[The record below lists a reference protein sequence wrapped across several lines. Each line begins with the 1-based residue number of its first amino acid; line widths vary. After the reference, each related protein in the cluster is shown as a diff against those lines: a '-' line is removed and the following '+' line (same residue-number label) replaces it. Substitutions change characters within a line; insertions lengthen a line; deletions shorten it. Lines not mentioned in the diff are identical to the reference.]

1 MNDSMFAS
9 TKLVGCV
16 DNAVGVMIDSDVFEF
31 VERCRAHTAPGPLL
45 DDVLQT
51 VRNLGFEH
59 LILSGVP
66 LGGQKLAPMVELN
79 GWPEGWFKRYV
90 EAEHAAVD
98 GVCIYSA
105 KTLKPFLW
113 ADVPAKWSDTK
124 GSRRVAGEATEFGIS
139 SGFAVP
145 MLSVH
150 HWQSVLS
157 FASSAKV
164 CTLSPRE
171 EVQLVTMA
179 VYAGM
184 AIQALSHG
192 DEVEEGLLTE
202 REKEVLLWAAAGK
215 TSSETSQILGL
226 AERTVKWHAT
236 RAREA
241 FGVATTT
248 QAIVEAVRRRMIHP

>member
-1 MNDSMFAS
+1 M
-9 TKLVGCV
+9 
-16 DNAVGVMIDSDVFEF
+16 SD
-31 VERCRAHTAPGPLL
+31 LL
-45 DDVLQT
+45 ET

-79 GWPEGWFKRYV
+79 GWPAGWFERYV

-113 ADVPAKWSDTK
+113 SEVPGKWSDTEA
-124 GSRRVAGEATEFGIS
+124 SRRVAGEATEFGIW

-157 FASSAKV
+157 FASSAKS
-164 CTLSPRE
+164 CKLSQRE
-171 EVQLVTMA
+171 QGQLVTMA

-184 AIQALSHG
+184 TIQALSH
-192 DEVEEGLLTE
+192 DEDGESPLTDRE
-202 REKEVLLWAAAGK
+202 REVLLWAAAGK

-226 AERTVKWHAT
+226 TERTVKWHAA

-248 QAIVEAVRRRMIHP
+248 QAVVEAVRRRLIHP

>member
-1 MNDSMFAS
+1 
-9 TKLVGCV
+9 
-16 DNAVGVMIDSDVFEF
+16 MIDSDVFDF
-31 VERCRAHTAPGPLL
+31 VERCRKHTATGPLL
-45 DDVLQT
+45 SDLLET

-79 GWPEGWFKRYV
+79 GWPAGWFERYV

-113 ADVPAKWSDTK
+113 SEVPGKWSDTEA
-124 GSRRVAGEATEFGIS
+124 SRRVAGEATEFGIW

-157 FASSAKV
+157 FASSAKS
-164 CTLSPRE
+164 CKLSQRE
-171 EVQLVTMA
+171 QGQLVTMA

-184 AIQALSHG
+184 TIQALSH
-192 DEVEEGLLTE
+192 DEDGESPLTDRE
-202 REKEVLLWAAAGK
+202 REVLLWAAAGK

-226 AERTVKWHAT
+226 TERTVKWHAA

-248 QAIVEAVRRRMIHP
+248 QAVVEAVRRRLIHP

>member
-1 MNDSMFAS
+1 
-9 TKLVGCV
+9 
-16 DNAVGVMIDSDVFEF
+16 MIDSEVFDF
-31 VERCRAHTAPGPLL
+31 VERCRKHTATAPLL
-45 DDVLQT
+45 DDLLET

-66 LGGQKLAPMVELN
+66 LSGQKLAPMVELN
-79 GWPEGWFKRYV
+79 GWPKGWFERYV

-105 KTLKPFLW
+105 KTLKPFFW
-113 ADVPAKWSDTK
+113 ADVPAKWSDTDD
-124 GSRRVAGEATEFGIS
+124 SRRVAGEATEFGIC

-157 FASSAKV
+157 FASSQKR
-164 CTLSPRE
+164 CSLSPRQQ
-171 EVQLVTMA
+171 VQLVTMA

-184 AIQALSHG
+184 SIQALSNEDDG
-192 DEVEEGLLTE
+192 DEGPLTE
-202 REKEVLLWAAAGK
+202 REREVLLWAAAGK

-226 AERTVKWHAT
+226 TERTVKWHST

-248 QAIVEAVRRRMIHP
+248 QAVVEAVRRRLIHP

>member
-1 MNDSMFAS
+1 
-9 TKLVGCV
+9 
-16 DNAVGVMIDSDVFEF
+16 MIDSDVFDF
-31 VERCRAHTAPGPLL
+31 VERCRKHTATGPLL
-45 DDVLQT
+45 GDLLET

-79 GWPEGWFKRYV
+79 GWPAGWFERYV
-90 EAEHAAVD
+90 QAEHAAAD

-113 ADVPAKWSDTK
+113 SEVPAKWSDTE
-124 GSRRVAGEATEFGIS
+124 GSRRVAGEATEFGIC

-157 FASSAKV
+157 FASSAKA
-164 CTLSPRE
+164 CTLSPRHQ
-171 EVQLVTMA
+171 VQLVTMA

-184 AIQALSHG
+184 SIQALANDDDDH
-192 DEVEEGLLTE
+192 EGVLTD

-226 AERTVKWHAT
+226 TERTVKWHST

-241 FGVATTT
+241 FGVGTTT
-248 QAIVEAVRRRMIHP
+248 QAVVEAVRRRLIHP

>member
-1 MNDSMFAS
+1 MSG
-9 TKLVGCV
+9 VGTSNV
-16 DNAVGVMIDSDVFEF
+16 IDADVFDF
-31 VERCRAHTAPGPLL
+31 VERCRQHTATGPLL
-45 DDVLQT
+45 GDLLKT

-79 GWPEGWFKRYV
+79 GWPAGWFERYV
-90 EAEHAAVD
+90 EAEHAAID

-113 ADVPAKWSDTK
+113 SEVPAKWSDTE
-124 GSRRVAGEATEFGIS
+124 GSRRVAGEATEFGIW

-145 MLSVH
+145 MLSAH

-157 FASSAKV
+157 FASSQRS
-164 CTLSPRE
+164 CSLSPRQQ
-171 EVQLVTMA
+171 VQLVTMA

-184 AIQALSHG
+184 SIQALSDIEDEG
-192 DEVEEGLLTE
+192 DGVLTE

-215 TSSETSQILGL
+215 TFSETSQILGL
-226 AERTVKWHAT
+226 AERTVKWHTA
-236 RAREA
+236 RARET

-248 QAIVEAVRRRMIHP
+248 QAVVEAVRRRLIHP

>member
-1 MNDSMFAS
+1 
-9 TKLVGCV
+9 
-16 DNAVGVMIDSDVFEF
+16 MIDSDVFDF
-31 VERCRAHTAPGPLL
+31 VERCRKHTATGPLL
-45 DDVLQT
+45 SDLLDT
-51 VRNLGFEH
+51 VRDLGFEH

-79 GWPEGWFKRYV
+79 GWPAGWFERYV

-113 ADVPAKWSDTK
+113 TEVPAKWSDTEA
-124 GSRRVAGEATEFGIS
+124 SRRVAGEATEFGIW

-157 FASSAKV
+157 FASSQKA
-164 CTLSPRE
+164 CSLSPRQQ
-171 EVQLVTMA
+171 VQLVTMA

-184 AIQALSHG
+184 SIQALAHVDGEFDS
-192 DEVEEGLLTE
+192 VLTE

-215 TSSETSQILGL
+215 TLSETSQILGMT
-226 AERTVKWHAT
+226 ERTVKWHAMQ
-236 RAREA
+236 ARDA
-241 FGVATTT
+241 FGVGTTT
-248 QAIVEAVRRRMIHP
+248 QAVVEAVRRRLIHP

>member
-1 MNDSMFAS
+1 
-9 TKLVGCV
+9 
-16 DNAVGVMIDSDVFEF
+16 MIDSDVFDF
-31 VERCRAHTAPGPLL
+31 VERCRNHATAGSLL
-45 DDVLQT
+45 SDLL
-51 VRNLGFEH
+51 NAAKKLGFEH

-66 LGGQKLAPMVELN
+66 LGGQKLAPMIELN
-79 GWPEGWFKRYV
+79 GWPRGWFERYV

-113 ADVPAKWSDTK
+113 SEVPAKWSETEA
-124 GSRRVAGEATEFGIS
+124 SRRVAGEATEFGIR

-157 FASSAKV
+157 FASSAKS
-164 CTLSPRE
+164 CELPRRQQA
-171 EVQLVTMA
+171 QLVTMA
-179 VYAGM
+179 IYAGM
-184 AIQALSHG
+184 IVQALSDDDKDG
-192 DEVEEGLLTE
+192 DGPLTD

-226 AERTVKWHAT
+226 AERTVKWHAA

-248 QAIVEAVRRRMIHP
+248 QAIVEAVRRRLIHP

>member
-1 MNDSMFAS
+1 
-9 TKLVGCV
+9 
-16 DNAVGVMIDSDVFEF
+16 MIDSDVFDF
-31 VERCRAHTAPGPLL
+31 VERCRKHTATGPLL
-45 DDVLQT
+45 SDLLET
-51 VRNLGFEH
+51 VRKLGFEH

-79 GWPEGWFKRYV
+79 GWPKGWFERYV

-113 ADVPAKWSDTK
+113 AEVPAKWSDTE
-124 GSRRVAGEATEFGIS
+124 GSRRVAGEATEFGIC

-157 FASSAKV
+157 FASSAKS
-164 CTLSPRE
+164 CKLSPRQQ
-171 EVQLVTMA
+171 VQLVTMA

-184 AIQALSHG
+184 TIQALSND
-192 DEVEEGLLTE
+192 DEGGEGLLTD

-226 AERTVKWHAT
+226 TERTVKWHAT

-248 QAIVEAVRRRMIHP
+248 QAVVEAVRRRLIHP